1 MTIEEARLFFK
12 FNEDEHLQDAYDDQL
27 FEFKQFFL
35 SKPIILK
42 VFKSKIEKLKKFEN
56 AYCLLSNSRFK
67 PFTFEDYSIEFSDRV
82 LEAFQLYEQKKSELK
97 QQIMS
102 VNNSNAVA
110 QNVQKLLDV
119 TYLYYQKWQT
129 SEVIEIEL
137 DVIAKDPDA
146 MELLSSIRA
155 FEANGGENFSDILV
169 QKNQPILMKEMKRVS
184 LQSLK
189 TTRGGI
195 LRYDHY

>member
-184 LQSLK
+184 LLLEK
-189 TTRGGI
+189 FG
-195 LRYDHY
+195 HE